1 MLGGFVVWLS
11 GRKGLGGGPLEQRL
25 NRLEAEVKR
34 LADGETALNIEDEVH
49 RLDEKVEFLENLLA
63 ERSRAGVLPPGDR
76 DASGAG

>member
-63 ERSRAGVLPPGDR
+63 DRSRTEALPPAAQED
-76 DASGAG
+76 